1 MVRRRRKY
9 EGEPGS
15 SLNTALNTA
24 PIRLSHG
31 RGRPPRDGRA
41 ARDLL
46 DRGRAGRHATGRLRQ
61 PPRLSLPVVFR
72 GLSARC
78 VPSGPRGPDGWQ
90 GTAREGRGAS
100 SRVRHLH
107 RTLVWA
113 GPHPPRLRGHRLL
126 LPSRPAWGALPAW
139 RRQACWHKHDEG
151 DARLGEPICPG
162 CYDTKAQALW
172 NALAPELWR
181 RTTIALRRVLA
192 RELGLTSEEFAR
204 RVRVAYVKV
213 AEYQARGAVHFHA
226 VFRLDGRD
234 PTNPGAVLPPP
245 EVSSVE
251 LLERAIREAAERA
264 RVLVP
269 SFANVPHGRCGGARG
284 STYG

>member
-1 MVRRRRKY
+1 VFA
-9 EGEPGS
+9 
-15 SLNTALNTA
+15 TFTA
-24 PIRLSHG
+24 PSFGQVHTRRARGGTVYSCHPARLGERCPHG
-31 RGRPPRDGRA
+31 
-41 ARDLL
+41 
-46 DRGRAGRHATGRLRQ
+46 
-61 PPRLSLPVVFR
+61 
-72 GLSARC
+72 
-78 VPSGPRGPDGWQ
+78 
-90 GTAREGRGAS
+90 
-100 SRVRHLH
+100 
-107 RTLVWA
+107 
-113 GPHPPRLRGHRLL
+113 
-126 LPSRPAWGALPAW
+126 

-192 RELGLTSEEFAR
+192 GELGLTSEEFAR

-245 EVSSVE
+245 EGSSVE

-269 SFANVPHGRCGGARG
+269 SFANVPHGRCGGARS